1 MSLRVVIDTNIVLSA
16 LLFKKGRLSWIRH
29 AWQNETITP
38 IVCRETAAELIR
50 VLTYPKF
57 KLTTE
62 DQEELLA
69 DFLPW
74 AEVVTLPKPWPDIP
88 ECRDAHDN
96 VFLALARF
104 AEVEVLVTGDNDL
117 LTLRDGFH
125 PPILTAEELN
135 NRLNRLQ
142 QFPPPTGEG

>member
-29 AWQNETITP
+29 AWQNKSITP
-38 IVCRETAAELIR
+38 IVCRETAAELMR

-57 KLTTE
+57 KLTAE

-74 AEVVTLPKPWPDIP
+74 AEVVTLPKPWPNIP
-88 ECRDAHDN
+88 ECRDAHDH

-104 AEVEVLVTGDNDL
+104 AEVEALVTGDNDL
-117 LTLRDGFH
+117 LTLRDGFNL
-125 PPILTAEELN
+125 PILTAKELKN
-135 NRLNRLQ
+135 LLTSQ
-142 QFPPPTGEG
+142 

>member
-29 AWQNETITP
+29 AWQNKSITP
-38 IVCRETAAELIR
+38 VVCRQTAAELMR

-62 DQEELLA
+62 EKDELLA

-74 AEVVTLPKPWPDIP
+74 AEVVTLPEKCPEIP
-88 ECRDAHDN
+88 ECRDAHDH

-104 AEVEVLVTGDNDL
+104 ADVEALVTGDNDL
-117 LTLRDGFH
+117 LTLRDRFQ

-142 QFPPPTGEG
+142 KSPPPTGEG